1 MRNRV
6 KRHLLKLQDV
16 IQIVARY
23 SRSDEETAAVV
34 ADLLNRGLIRV
45 RDHGQIY
52 RIVVR

>member
-23 SRSDEETAAVV
+23 TRSDEETAVVV
-34 ADLLNRGLIRV
+34 ADLLNRGLV
-45 RDHGQIY
+45 RLRNDGHTY